1 MKLLLVD
8 DSRLNLTH
16 LQQTVTPWGYEIT
29 TAKDGLEAWKWL
41 QDQEEPVLALVDWIM
56 PTMDGIELCKRLH
69 ASQQKSLHYIIM
81 LTARGDKEEIA
92 AALDAG
98 ADDYIIK
105 PFHPK
110 ELQSRL
116 QVGRRI
122 LENQYV
128 LEKLTKELLEA
139 NEKLER
145 MLMIDGITGIANRRH
160 FDDRYQEEWRRAMR
174 DGSSIAVI
182 IADIDN
188 FKKYNDAYGHLRGD
202 ACLRQVAEALA
213 AVISRGGDLVARFG
227 GEEFAVLLPNTDS
240 VGAVVVAESLRS
252 AVNRLAIE
260 HKDSPFQTLTMSFGL
275 AIGCPEREEG
285 PEKLLE
291 KADKALYQA
300 KAAGRNNV
308 HRVL

>member
-122 LENQYV
+122 LENQYM
-128 LEKLTKELLEA
+128 LEKLTEELLEA